1 MEFKKNDSIRLRIED
16 LTSDGAGIGKVD
28 GFTFFIKDA
37 LIGDEI
43 EAKVIKLKKHYGFA
57 RLMTVI
63 TPSPDRV
70 EPKCPVARSC
80 GGCQIQAL
88 RYDVQLA
95 WKQEK
100 VRQLLDR
107 VGHVSDY
114 EMLPIMGMEEPWHY
128 RNKVQYPAGLNKEGR
143 IVTGFYAGRTHAIID
158 TPHCYIQ
165 PEVNEQV
172 LEAVKN
178 WMQREGIAPY
188 DETTGKGVVRH
199 ILTRIG
205 FKTGEI
211 LVCLVI
217 NARRLLKS
225 GSLIRALTAIPG
237 MTSISVS
244 PNMSRSNVIL
254 GETSETLWGQDY
266 ITDFIGNVKYQIS
279 PLSFYQVN
287 PVQTQRLYQTA
298 LEFADPGTEDVVWD
312 LYCGIGTISLFIAQ
326 KASSVCGVE
335 IVPQA
340 IEDARRNAE
349 LNGMSNTQ
357 FFVGKAEEVLP
368 AAYEKDH
375 IHADIIVVDPPR
387 KGCDPTLLDCML
399 AMQPKRIV
407 YVSCDPATLARDL
420 RILEE
425 GGYKVNKVRCCDM
438 FPHSVHV
445 ECICLLINKNVK
457 PKNYIEIGV
466 DAEDYYRIKESK

>member
-1 MEFKKNDSIRLRIED
+1 MWKKNDSIRLTIED
-16 LTSDGAGIGKVD
+16 LTTEGAGIGKVD

-43 EAKVIKLKKHYGFA
+43 DARVIKLKKNYGFA
-57 RLMTVI
+57 RLMNII

-70 EPKCPVARSC
+70 TPRCPVARSC
-80 GGCQIQAL
+80 GGCQIQAM
-88 RYDVQLA
+88 RYDAQLA

-100 VRQLLDR
+100 VRQLLER

-128 RNKVQYPAGLNKEGR
+128 RNKVQYPVGLDKEGR

-158 TPHCYIQ
+158 TERCYIQ
-165 PEVNEQV
+165 PEINEQILSV
-172 LEAVKN
+172 VKQ
-178 WMQREGIAPY
+178 WMADEQILPY
-188 DETTGKGVVRH
+188 DENTGKGLVRH
-199 ILTRIG
+199 VLTRIG
-205 FKTGEI
+205 FQTGEI

-217 NARRLLKS
+217 NGQKLPHADP
-225 GSLIRALTAIPG
+225 LISKLREIAG
-237 MTSISVS
+237 MKSISVS

-254 GETSETLWGQDY
+254 GETSRTLWGQDY
-266 ITDFIGNVKYQIS
+266 ITDYIGNVKYQIS

-287 PVQTQRLYQTA
+287 PVQTRRLYQTA
-298 LEFADPGTEDVVWD
+298 LEFADPGPQDVVWD

-326 KASSVCGVE
+326 KASQVHGVE

-340 IEDARRNAE
+340 IEDAKRNAA
-349 LNGMSNTQ
+349 LNGMSNAH
-357 FFVGKAEEVLP
+357 FYVGKAEEVLP
-368 AAYEKDH
+368 QAYREDH

-387 KGCDPTLLDCML
+387 KGCDQALLDCML
-399 AMQPKRIV
+399 KMQPAKIV

-425 GGYKVNKVRCCDM
+425 GGYKVKKVRCCDM
-438 FPHSVHV
+438 FPHSIHCEVV
-445 ECICLLINKNVK
+445 TLLQLSNRKPDAKIRIDINL
-457 PKNYIEIGV
+457 
-466 DAEDYYRIKESK
+466 EDYYRIKDSK